1 VRAVRWAGC
10 WPAFILLA
18 QGDFVTEGTEDSR
31 SFTEQA
37 RVRGCMAF
45 AAELCVLWE
54 TKFHYER
61 VIDAVRRAG
70 VQEPGGGA
78 ERR

>member
-1 VRAVRWAGC
+1 
-10 WPAFILLA
+10 
-18 QGDFVTEGTEDSR
+18 
-31 SFTEQA
+31 
-37 RVRGCMAF
+37 MAF